1 MVNIT
6 HTGENI
12 ERINKI
18 IEVSQKRFGLYGF
31 EKTAMREIASDMG
44 MSKGSLYY
52 YFPDKESLYRAVIE
66 KEQNE
71 FLNIISEKFKQMN
84 DPSAML
90 LEFIN
95 IRIYYFRKFLNLGRF
110 RFEEFMGV
118 RKIMGDIWLDFRKK
132 ETILIKEVIES
143 GIQKGIYKITNSDE
157 VAEIFMELLIGLA
170 KSNLHHKDIIYV
182 ENEDYESMQEKAR
195 IFSQIFING
204 IANN

>member
-118 RKIMGDIWLDFRKK
+118 RKIMGDIGLDFRKK

-143 GIQKGIYKITNSDE
+143 GMQKGIYKVTNSDE